1 MTAMDDY
8 TADTYGE
15 RIADV
20 YDSWYAAY
28 DENCIALLAELAGGG
43 PALEL
48 GIGTGRIAL
57 PLAQQ
62 GVVVHGV
69 DASPAMVAKLR
80 AKPGGEAIPVTT
92 ATFSDFAL
100 DERFV
105 LVYIAFNTFFAP
117 LTQDEQIRCMENV
130 ARHLVAGGRFVI
142 EAFVPDLARFVAN
155 QTMRVIGLESGEARI
170 DASLLD
176 LAAQRITSQHIV
188 LTERGTRLYPVTL
201 RYVWPSEMDLM
212 ARVAGLRLEHR
223 WADWRRA
230 PFGAD
235 STKHISVYQRA
246 S

>member
-1 MTAMDDY
+1 MDDY
-8 TADTYGE
+8 EADTYGE

-20 YDSWYAAY
+20 YDSWYAAF
-28 DENCIALLAELAGGG
+28 DEHCIELLAALARDG

-57 PLAQQ
+57 PLRQR

-80 AKPGGEAIPVTT
+80 AKPGGDAIPVTMGR
-92 ATFSDFAL
+92 FSDFAL
-100 DERFV
+100 DGRFA
-105 LVYIAFNTFFAP
+105 LAFIAFNTFFA
-117 LTQDEQIRCMENV
+117 LLAQEEQIRCMETV
-130 ARHLVAGGRFVI
+130 TRHLAPGGRFVI

-155 QTMRVIGLESGEARI
+155 QTVRLVGLESSEVRI
-170 DASLLD
+170 DASQLD
-176 LAAQRITSQHIV
+176 LAQQRITSQHIV
-188 LTERGTRLYPVTL
+188 LTERGARLYPVTL

-212 ARVAGLRLEHR
+212 ARIAGMRLEHR
-223 WADWRRA
+223 WADWKRA